1 MNLIIQQIGADGNTK
16 YLEKVATCQPDG
28 NVSMTID
35 VFDEAMCEQ
44 QWDIVCMKEGEE
56 KLEASLRFA
65 DYCIGCGEYGKAFDY
80 YSSVLE
86 KIISDDKIIT
96 KYQYFAERAYQGTVT
111 CNFNGDECTWEKS
124 SEVLAKYKK
133 LFQKETE

>member
-44 QWDIVCMKEGEE
+44 RWDIDCMKEG
-56 KLEASLRFA
+56 
-65 DYCIGCGEYGKAFDY
+65 GKAG
-80 YSSVLE
+80 SLIALCRLLHRVRR
-86 KIISDDKIIT
+86 I
-96 KYQYFAERAYQGTVT
+96 R
-111 CNFNGDECTWEKS
+111 
-124 SEVLAKYKK
+124 
-133 LFQKETE
+133 